1 MEIAQKMVLIW
12 GTTEWYWSRW
22 HWKFRGF
29 TKCSVWNLKVVFDG
43 RELIRKLTVY
53 KPIDLH
59 FVTNAVG
66 ESISSI
72 NKWNI
77 KNKLDENDF
86 SCG

>member
-1 MEIAQKMVLIW
+1 M
-12 GTTEWYWSRW
+12 
-22 HWKFRGF
+22 
-29 TKCSVWNLKVVFDG
+29 VFDG

-77 KNKLDENDF
+77 KNKLDEHDF